1 MTGNF
6 DKSWT
11 LFLDRDGVIN
21 KRIPGAYVQEWS
33 AFEFLPGVL
42 DALKIFNSIFG
53 RIVVVTNQQ
62 GIGKGLMST
71 ADLTVLHRRMLQTV
85 EEKDGRIDRIYF
97 CPDLA
102 NQPANCRK
110 PAPTMALQAQK
121 DFPEINF
128 KRSLIIGDS
137 FSDIQFGTKLGMQTL
152 LIPSK
157 AEDQVKIEQALANNP
172 DFYLNYRFDSL
183 IDFASFLKT

>member
-1 MTGNF
+1 MDVKF

-42 DALKIFNSIFG
+42 DALSFFNSIFG
-53 RIVVVTNQQ
+53 RIVIVTNQQ

-71 ADLTVLHRRMLQTV
+71 ADLNALHEKMLHAI
-85 EEKDGRIDRIYF
+85 EGKGGRIDQIYF

-102 NQPANCRK
+102 SQPATCRK
-110 PAPTMALQAQK
+110 PAPGMALQAQA
-121 DFPEINF
+121 DFPEIDF

-157 AEDQVKIEQALANNP
+157 AEDQIKIEEALVNDP

-183 IDFASFLKT
+183 IDFASFLKS